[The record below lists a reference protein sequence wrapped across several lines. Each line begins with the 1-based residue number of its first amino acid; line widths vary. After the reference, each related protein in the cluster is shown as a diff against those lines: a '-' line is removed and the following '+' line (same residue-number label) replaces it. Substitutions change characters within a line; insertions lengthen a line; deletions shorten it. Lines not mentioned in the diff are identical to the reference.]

1 MYHICQTFLVFLH
14 LLTLNDYLCR
24 YRLVASKVI
33 DWQGQGYSSEAIK
46 GGWISSLVSLVF
58 GLGLVGNIFW
68 LGCEVEGSS
77 SWLLA
82 RANINIGAREGYWD
96 LVVWRTAK

>member
-1 MYHICQTFLVFLH
+1 MQCLGLKGSMYHICQTFLVFLH
-14 LLTLNDYLCR
+14 LLTLNDCLCR

-58 GLGLVGNIFW
+58 RLGLVGNIFW
-68 LGCEVEGSS
+68 LFVM
-77 SWLLA
+77 L
-82 RANINIGAREGYWD
+82 REAQAGD
-96 LVVWRTAK
+96 LPEQTLILVSLHLY